1 MQLVRTFPDGS
12 LLTFDQGRFDIW
24 CLYLERP
31 GAARYA
37 PSDAEYFAQL
47 QALAQRHSAQMLYA
61 DFVAIYNRT
70 TATLSPHVLEAIYY
84 MAKAYEPDASEVD
97 MLLTILYA
105 GMVAEENKERARL
118 RKRVKRLG
126 VHQVLLENVAPEAA
140 ATFSR
145 GLRWQEIAAE
155 CERRGF

>member
-1 MQLVRTFPDGS
+1 MQLVRTFTDGS
-12 LLTFDQGRFDIW
+12 ILAFDKGRFDIW

-31 GAARYA
+31 GTTRYA
-37 PSDAEYFAQL
+37 PSDVDYFAQL
-47 QALAQRHSAQMLYA
+47 QSVAARHSAQMLYE

-70 TATLSPHVLEAIYY
+70 TATLSPHVLEMVYHL
-84 MAKAYEPDASEVD
+84 AKAYEPDAAEVD

-105 GMVAEENKERARL
+105 GMVAEENKERSRL

-126 VHQVLLENVAPEAA
+126 VHQVLLENIAPEVA

-145 GLRWQEIAAE
+145 GRRWQEIAAE